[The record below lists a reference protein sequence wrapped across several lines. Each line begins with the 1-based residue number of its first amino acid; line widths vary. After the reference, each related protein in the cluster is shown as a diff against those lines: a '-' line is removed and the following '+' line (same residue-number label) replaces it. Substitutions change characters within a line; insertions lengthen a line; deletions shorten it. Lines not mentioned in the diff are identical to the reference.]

1 MEGRWGILGIGE
13 RERMWVVQVLE
24 ARSLDHQE
32 LEEPVVDRLESAVP
46 DLQGPVVD
54 RLESAVPDLPGP
66 VADRLEFVESDL
78 QEPVVDRRES
88 EEPVPQE
95 PVVDRRR
102 EHLELLVDCCFQFR

>member
-32 LEEPVVDRLESAVP
+32 LEE
-46 DLQGPVVD
+46 PVVD